1 MKRPA
6 QASFR
11 LRVEDTL
18 RELGADPAL
27 LRARGLLLFADVR
40 QLRCVGLGTDGR
52 DKFLAPRAAAAW
64 LAMREAAADEGV
76 ELLLIS
82 AFRSFDFQLAL
93 IRGKLAKGRSIA
105 EILTVNA
112 PPGCSEHHSGRALDI
127 GARDT
132 PALEE
137 AFKDTAAYAWLAGN
151 ANRFGFG
158 LSYPRGNRYGYL
170 YEPWHWCW
178 KPGAEKG
185 AALDGGDG

>member
-1 MKRPA
+1 MKQPARPT
-6 QASFR
+6 FR
-11 LRVEDTL
+11 KHVQGTL

-27 LRARGLLLFADVR
+27 LRARGLPLFADAR

-52 DKFLAPRAAAAW
+52 DKFLLPSAAAAW
-64 LAMREAAADEGV
+64 LAMREAAQDDGV

-93 IRGKLAKGRSIA
+93 IRGKLAKGRGIA

-112 PPGCSEHHSGRALDI
+112 PPGCSEHHSGRAVDI
-127 GARDT
+127 GERDM

-137 AFKDTAAYAWLAGN
+137 DFERTRAFAWLGDNAG
-151 ANRFGFG
+151 RFGFH
-158 LSYPRGNRYGYL
+158 LSYPRGNSYGYL

-178 KPGAEKG
+178 HKG
-185 AALDGGDG
+185 DQE

>member
-1 MKRPA
+1 MSQPA
-6 QASFR
+6 RLSFR
-11 LRVEDTL
+11 LQVQQTL

-27 LRARGLLLFADVR
+27 LRSRGLPLFADAL

-52 DKFLAPRAAAAW
+52 DKFLAPPAAEAW
-64 LAMREAAADEGV
+64 LAMREAAAADGV

-82 AFRSFDFQLAL
+82 AFRSFAFQLAL

-127 GARDT
+127 GVRDT

-137 AFKDTAAYAWLAGN
+137 AFEHTAAFAWLGGN
-151 ANRFGFG
+151 ANRFGFS

-178 KPGAEKG
+178 VKSDEDQPRRP
-185 AALDGGDG
+185 

>member
-1 MKRPA
+1 MTTAKRPPFRQQV
-6 QASFR
+6 QAA
-11 LRVEDTL
+11 L

-27 LRARGLLLFADVR
+27 LRARGLPLFADAR

-52 DKFLAPRAAAAW
+52 DKFLLPPAAAAW
-64 LAMREAAADEGV
+64 LAMREAAARDGV

-82 AFRSFDFQLAL
+82 AFRSFDFQMAL

-112 PPGCSEHHSGRALDI
+112 PPGCSEHHSGRAIDI

-137 AFKDTAAYAWLAGN
+137 DFERTAQFSWLGGQ
-151 ANRFGFG
+151 ANRFGFH

-178 KPGAEKG
+178 EKG
-185 AALDGGDG
+185 SAAASP